1 MAEPLGLVPQRREG
15 TGAAQILQPF
25 NSAPIFQ
32 AYDQSMVQPKRP
44 LMDSFGKDLNAGDG
58 KVHPNDRWWI
68 KEAQNKYF
76 DSAAKIMAR
85 LQAEKRDLNADE
97 QRELTLLKQ
106 DAADR
111 VGVAQKQYE
120 EWNKMAAKI
129 AEAPYAYNQK
139 EREAFNNY
147 HNLKITERPL
157 FPGVSKTP
165 DTDIVKWIES
175 IGDPTVKSK
184 RKVVNPDNTSYEVEE
199 ISFDPK
205 KASELFNNTL
215 SPLLATTQQ
224 GQILTDIVRREII
237 DQDPSFTQ
245 LPAKDQAEIVDMAA
259 RDFYVNAKKNQY
271 QYMKN
276 TVSDRSPSKTGGTK
290 TPTVS
295 DLEPVVERQYL
306 VYDKAS
312 GQRKVGKF
320 KTDENTNLELRD
332 VISFPVA
339 GLFGSKTPQ
348 ENSER
353 FNFIY
358 KGQAISG
365 SPQQI
370 RTYKG
375 NTGNWSDYF
384 LVLVDREGMLK
395 EVPLTG
401 SNRKKLEQEFGFS
414 LDELEKKFPDVKK
427 QADELPVATVEAVP
441 EWNTLNE
448 KQKDV
453 YRKAWEKRF
462 GKGAGTTSTQQAT
475 EPAPAPKTDLT
486 KLPGVTK
493 R

>member
-58 KVHPNDRWWI
+58 KVHPNDRWWVR
-68 KEAQNKYF
+68 EAQNKYF
-76 DSAAKIMAR
+76 DQASKIMAK

-97 QRELTLLKQ
+97 QRELALLKQ
-106 DAADR
+106 DVADR

-120 EWNKMAAKI
+120 TWNAQAAKI
-129 AEAPYAYNQK
+129 AESPYAYNQDESK
-139 EREAFNNY
+139 GFNTY
-147 HNLKITERPL
+147 FDTKITDRPL
-157 FPGVSKTP
+157 FPGIGKTP
-165 DTDIVKWIES
+165 DTDIVKWIEG
-175 IGDPTVKSK
+175 IGDPTVSNRTKTVS
-184 RKVVNPDNTSYEVEE
+184 PEGTSVEVDQ
-199 ISFDPK
+199 ITFDPK

-224 GQILTDIVRREII
+224 GRILTDIVRREII

-245 LPAKDQAEIVDMAA
+245 LPAKDQAEIVDMAT
-259 RDFYVNAKKNQY
+259 RDFYVNTKKNQY
-271 QYMKN
+271 RYKTD
-276 TVSDRSPSKTGGTK
+276 TVRDNEASKSGGADGGK
-290 TPTVS
+290 KPTIN
-295 DLEPVVERQYL
+295 DLEPVVDRQYM

-312 GQRKVGKF
+312 GQRKVGSF
-320 KTDENTNLELRD
+320 ITDENSIMELRD
-332 VISFPVA
+332 VITFPVA

-348 ENSER
+348 ENSAR

-358 KGQAISG
+358 KGQAVSG

-375 NTGNWSDYF
+375 NTGKWSGYY
-384 LVLVDREGMLK
+384 LVLVDEQGILK
-395 EVPLTG
+395 EIPLQG
-401 SNRKKLEQEFGFS
+401 SNKTKLEKEFGFS
-414 LDELEKKFPDVKK
+414 LDELETKFPDLKK
-427 QADELPVATVEAVP
+427 QADELPVVGVEAIP
-441 EWNTLNE
+441 EYHTLND
-448 KQKDV
+448 KQKAV
-453 YRKAWEKRF
+453 YREAYNRRF
-462 GKGAGTTSTQQAT
+462 GKGAQA
-475 EPAPAPKTDLT
+475 PASAPKTDLT